1 MAANLRASRSA
12 LTSLF
17 FGFGIV
23 SGTWAARL
31 PAVQHR
37 LRLDDGELGL
47 VLFSVSAA
55 SVAVLPVAGW
65 LVARLGGRIIT
76 VAGIAVSA
84 AGLALT
90 GFASSLA
97 LLALAAALMGVGFGV
112 ADVGGNAYGVALERR
127 YGRPIL
133 TSFHAAWSFG
143 LLAGSGLAGAAAAV
157 GVGVRTHFAVAA
169 AAVAVGSLAS
179 RPFLRKEH
187 EDAAAGMRRFAW
199 PRGPLAALALICFC
213 GMFAEWG
220 AANWCAVFLTGPVG
234 TSASVGAIGVVG
246 ISLAMAC
253 ARLFGDRLT
262 ERWGVAVLTRRG
274 ALFALAG
281 VLLALA
287 TRSPVP
293 AVAGFACV
301 GAGVAM
307 VVPAVFRAAGSV
319 TGLAAGAGIATVAVA
334 GYSGSVANGPAIGF
348 VARGIGLTGALA
360 LLGVA
365 CALVAALAPR
375 VTQ

>member
-1 MAANLRASRSA
+1 MAANLRASRAA
-12 LTSLF
+12 LASLF
-17 FGFGIV
+17 LVFGVI

-37 LRLDDGELGL
+37 LRLDDGRLGL
-47 VLFSVSAA
+47 AIFSVSAA

-65 LVARLGGRIIT
+65 LVARLGGRAIT
-76 VAGIAVSA
+76 VAGIVVAA
-84 AGLALT
+84 AGLGLSGLAT
-90 GFASSLA
+90 SLA
-97 LLALAAALMGVGFGV
+97 PLALAAALMGVGFGV

-143 LLAGSGLAGAAAAV
+143 LLAGSGLAGAVAAL
-157 GVGVRTHFAVAA
+157 GVGVRAHFAVAA
-169 AAVAVGSLAS
+169 AVVAAAALAA
-179 RPFLRKEH
+179 RPFLRGEH

-213 GMFAEWG
+213 GMFAEGG
-220 AANWCAVFLTGPVG
+220 AANWCAVFLTGPAG
-234 TSASVGAIGVVG
+234 ASASVGAAGVAG

-253 ARLFGDRLT
+253 ARVFGDRLT
-262 ERWGVAVLTRRG
+262 GRWGVAALTRRG
-274 ALFALAG
+274 ALLALAG

-293 AVAGFACV
+293 AVAGFACI

-319 TGLAAGAGIATVAVA
+319 TGIAAGAGIATVAVA
-334 GYSGSVANGPAIGF
+334 GYSGSVVNGPAIGF
-348 VARGIGLTGALA
+348 AARGVGLTAALA

-365 CALVAALAPR
+365 CACVAVLAPR
-375 VTQ
+375 TQ

>member
-1 MAANLRASRSA
+1 MAANLQASRSA

-65 LVARLGGRIIT
+65 LVARPGGRVVT
-76 VAGIAVSA
+76 VAGVAVSA
-84 AGLALT
+84 AGLALC
-90 GFASSLA
+90 GFASSFA

-112 ADVGGNAYGVALERR
+112 ADVGGNTYGVALERR

-143 LLAGSGLAGAAAAV
+143 LLAGSGLAAAAAALD
-157 GVGVRTHFAVAA
+157 VGVRTHFAVAA
-169 AAVAVGSLAS
+169 AAVAAGSLAA
-179 RPFLRKEH
+179 RPFLRREH
-187 EDAAAGMRRFAW
+187 EDVAAGMRRFAW

-213 GMFAEWG
+213 GMFVEWG
-220 AANWCAVFLTGPVG
+220 AANWCAVFLTGPAG
-234 TSASVGAIGVVG
+234 TSASVGAAGVVG

-253 ARLFGDRLT
+253 ARVFGDRLT

-274 ALFALAG
+274 ALLALAG

-293 AVAGFACV
+293 AIAGFACI
-301 GAGVAM
+301 GAGMAM
-307 VVPAVFRAAGSV
+307 VVPAVFRAAASV
-319 TGLAAGAGIATVAVA
+319 TGIADGAGIAAVAVA
-334 GYSGSVANGPAIGF
+334 GYSGSLANGPAIGF

-360 LLGVA
+360 LLAVA
-365 CALVAALAPR
+365 CALVAVLASR
-375 VTQ
+375 TQ

>member
-65 LVARLGGRIIT
+65 LVARPGGRVVT
-76 VAGIAVSA
+76 VAGVAVSA
-84 AGLALT
+84 AGLALC
-90 GFASSLA
+90 GFASSFA

-112 ADVGGNAYGVALERR
+112 ADVGGNTYGVALERR

-143 LLAGSGLAGAAAAV
+143 LLAGSGLAAAAAAL

-169 AAVAVGSLAS
+169 AAVAAGSLVA
-179 RPFLRKEH
+179 RPFLRREH
-187 EDAAAGMRRFAW
+187 EDVAAGMRRFAW

-213 GMFAEWG
+213 GMFVEWG
-220 AANWCAVFLTGPVG
+220 AANWCAVFLTGPAG
-234 TSASVGAIGVVG
+234 TSASVGAAGVVG

-253 ARLFGDRLT
+253 ARVFGDRLT

-274 ALFALAG
+274 ALLALAG

-293 AVAGFACV
+293 AIAGFACI
-301 GAGVAM
+301 GAGMAM
-307 VVPAVFRAAGSV
+307 VVPAVFRAAASV
-319 TGLAAGAGIATVAVA
+319 TGIAAGAGIAAVAVA

-360 LLGVA
+360 LLAVA
-365 CALVAALAPR
+365 CALVAVLASR
-375 VTQ
+375 TQ

>member
-1 MAANLRASRSA
+1 VAANLRASRSA

-65 LVARLGGRIIT
+65 LVARPGSRVVT
-76 VAGIAVSA
+76 VAGVAVSA
-84 AGLALT
+84 AGLALC
-90 GFASSLA
+90 GFASSFA

-112 ADVGGNAYGVALERR
+112 ADVGGNTYGVALERR

-143 LLAGSGLAGAAAAV
+143 LLAGSGLAAAAAAL
-157 GVGVRTHFAVAA
+157 GVGVRTHFVVAA
-169 AAVAVGSLAS
+169 AAVAAGSLAA
-179 RPFLRKEH
+179 RPFLRREH
-187 EDAAAGMRRFAW
+187 EDVAAGMRRFAW

-213 GMFAEWG
+213 GMFVEWG
-220 AANWCAVFLTGPVG
+220 AANWCAVFLTGPAG
-234 TSASVGAIGVVG
+234 TSASVGAAGVVG

-253 ARLFGDRLT
+253 ARVFGDRLT

-274 ALFALAG
+274 ALLALAG

-293 AVAGFACV
+293 AIAGFACI
-301 GAGVAM
+301 GAGMAM
-307 VVPAVFRAAGSV
+307 VVPAVFRAAASV
-319 TGLAAGAGIATVAVA
+319 TGIAAGAGIAAVAVA

-360 LLGVA
+360 LLAVA
-365 CALVAALAPR
+365 CALVAVLASR
-375 VTQ
+375 TQ

>member
-1 MAANLRASRSA
+1 VAANLRASRSA

-65 LVARLGGRIIT
+65 LVARPGGRVVT
-76 VAGIAVSA
+76 VAGVAVSA
-84 AGLALT
+84 AGLALC
-90 GFASSLA
+90 GFASSFA

-112 ADVGGNAYGVALERR
+112 ADIGGNAYGVALERR

-143 LLAGSGLAGAAAAV
+143 LLAGSGLAAAAAAL
-157 GVGVRTHFAVAA
+157 GVGVRTHFVVAA
-169 AAVAVGSLAS
+169 AAVAAGSLAA
-179 RPFLRKEH
+179 RPFLRREH
-187 EDAAAGMRRFAW
+187 EDVAAGMRRFAW

-213 GMFAEWG
+213 GMFVEWG
-220 AANWCAVFLTGPVG
+220 AANWCAVFLTGPAG
-234 TSASVGAIGVVG
+234 TSASVGAAGVVG

-253 ARLFGDRLT
+253 ARVFGDRLT

-274 ALFALAG
+274 ALLALAG

-293 AVAGFACV
+293 AIAGFACI
-301 GAGVAM
+301 GAGMAM
-307 VVPAVFRAAGSV
+307 VVPAVFRAAASV
-319 TGLAAGAGIATVAVA
+319 TGIAAGAGIAAVAVA

-360 LLGVA
+360 LLAVA
-365 CALVAALAPR
+365 CALVAVLASR
-375 VTQ
+375 TQ